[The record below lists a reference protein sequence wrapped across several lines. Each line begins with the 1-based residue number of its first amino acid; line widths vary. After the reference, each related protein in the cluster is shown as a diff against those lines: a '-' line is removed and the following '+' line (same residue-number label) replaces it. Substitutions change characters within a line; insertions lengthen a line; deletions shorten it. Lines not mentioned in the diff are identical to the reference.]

1 MFDVPF
7 YPVTILEN
15 SLPGTV
21 LVTVNANDLDIGS
34 NGQVRYFI
42 ITENPLVEVDNVT
55 GEIVLIVSPDYEVI
69 QALSVEVSHCSIN
82 NCVYYQ

>member
-21 LVTVNANDLDIGS
+21 LVTVNANDLDIGI
-34 NGQVRYFI
+34 NGQVRYSI
-42 ITENPLVEVDNVT
+42 TTENPLVEIDNVT
-55 GEIVLIVSPDYEVI
+55 GEVVLIVSPDYEVI
-69 QALSVEVSHCSIN
+69 QALSVEVSYSI
-82 NCVYYQ
+82 